1 MNGRE
6 KNHWLVQIQ
15 SSKGEILERPFA
27 SYWRTDQEDSSSRV
41 AEACAAEMTVFEG
54 GPINPQTGERR
65 VQYAGVSAVLQ
76 PKAAAA

>member
-1 MNGRE
+1 MNGRT
-6 KNHWLVQIQ
+6 KNLWLVQIQ
-15 SSKGEILERPFA
+15 SSNGEILERPYS

-65 VQYAGVSAVLQ
+65 VQYAGLSAVFQ
-76 PKAAAA
+76 EAVAA